1 MNEGEEFM
9 RLLVGEVIEITCV
22 EEEEEVE
29 LEEEA
34 GGSLLGYM
42 HNTPRKKIHTS
53 QNSLP
58 QCTQLLN
65 SLPQCAQLLNFPP
78 PPLSVPTIELLP
90 QCAQLLNSLPQLA
103 QLLNSLPHV
112 PSY

>member
-42 HNTPRKKIHTS
+42 HNTPRKKYIQVKTPS
-53 QNSLP
+53 
-58 QCTQLLN
+58 
-65 SLPQCAQLLNFPP
+65 
-78 PPLSVPTIELLP
+78 LSVP
-90 QCAQLLNSLPQLA
+90 
-103 QLLNSLPHV
+103 
-112 PSY
+112 SY